1 MGAEDFVKLS
11 VRARVDFAMTGTS
24 ADAELLFYRGLQYC
38 GLNDTRGVIPT
49 SALADLGTGLRRAA
63 ALADELVL
71 GEYWERSP
79 IGWCVRNWE
88 KWQHDFDQV
97 AEKRRR
103 DAERKRKERHAARA
117 AQMDG
122 GDAA

>member
-49 SALADLGTGLRRAA
+49 PHLADIGSGLRRPA
-63 ALADELVL
+63 ALAAELVL

-103 DAERKRKERHAARA
+103 DAERKREERRAARD
-117 AQMDG
+117 AQMNG

>member
-11 VRARVDFAMTGTS
+11 VRARVDFAMSGTS
-24 ADAELLFYRGLQYC
+24 SDAELLFYRGLQYC
-38 GLNDTRGVIPT
+38 GVNNTVGVIPT
-49 SALADLGTGLRRAA
+49 PALADIGAGLRRTT

-97 AEKRRR
+97 AEKRRQ
-103 DAERKRKERHAARA
+103 DAERKRKERRAARD
-117 AQMDG
+117 AQMNG